1 MINPFQYGGVVT
13 EESFCNRK
21 KELAEVLRVMENSGR
36 AFLSCK
42 SKNIS
47 DRRPLQMLL
56 TRGVG
61 EQTENQGC
69 NSV

>member
-36 AFLSCK
+36 DTFCTA
-42 SKNIS
+42 
-47 DRRPLQMLL
+47 
-56 TRGVG
+56 
-61 EQTENQGC
+61 
-69 NSV
+69 